1 MTIIK
6 RREDLLKL
14 IGNFNGTV
22 YYHRNEDEKENI
34 RIFKKNF
41 KDEKTGEYK
50 QEYEF
55 VLNSVKVNQEG
66 ISSATDFSIKKNRND
81 LKKLSEIIGTVA
93 NTSNDKNF
101 NEGLSLNRASLTSQL
116 AEDKSKYGFSTLF
129 LTEISP
135 ILQYSGNESA
145 IKTENFNYIFSN
157 SECNMPFKMNFEKNK
172 YIISNDNLV
181 LKKNGNF
188 ISLYDLNSNSV
199 YENGVI
205 RSEEN
210 GFERKL
216 CSNLKKLEFLNAF
229 QDKKNFEKFIEN
241 LSQKV
246 ISPEN
251 KRASLTDNDKKQLE
265 NFKEGLEKFEFL
277 KEDVNGNKLKNDFI
291 NLFSDKLKK
300 FINDKCTEYNIDLNN
315 TLGNGT
321 IYYLNGKNGT
331 DAAWSLDGATC
342 DFVIFTNDIKN
353 LLRIGISSEGKL
365 RGSYWG
371 DEENVV
377 EFEGNEVSTVDLRF
391 FVNALYINCDLKNI
405 ENPGINEL
413 NFKVDTK
420 DYFDYISL
428 WEGQDEIE
436 FETSDMEE

>member
-1 MTIIK
+1 MSYSIHFSKENTLSFINKEITDNSSIAFKFSSENVFDKACEFLSFSFEKDNYITLSGIK
-6 RREDLLKL
+6 ELIENFNFGYIAIDDNKKEGVNKDLLKL

-81 LKKLSEIIGTVA
+81 LRKLSEIIGTVT

-101 NEGLSLNRASLTSQL
+101 NKGLSLNRVSLTSQL

-129 LTEISP
+129 LKGIFP
-135 ILQYSGNESA
+135 ILQYSRNESA
-145 IKTENFNYIFSN
+145 VKTENFNYIFSN
-157 SECNMPFKMNFEKNK
+157 RECNIPFKMNFKKNK

-181 LKKNGNF
+181 LKKNGDF

-216 CSNLKKLEFLNAF
+216 CSNLKKLEFLNTF
-229 QDKKNFEKFIEN
+229 QDKKNFEKFIED

-246 ISPEN
+246 ISAEN

-291 NLFSDKLKK
+291 NLFSEK
-300 FINDKCTEYNIDLNN
+300 F
-315 TLGNGT
+315 
-321 IYYLNGKNGT
+321 
-331 DAAWSLDGATC
+331 S
-342 DFVIFTNDIKN
+342 
-353 LLRIGISSEGKL
+353 R
-365 RGSYWG
+365 
-371 DEENVV
+371 
-377 EFEGNEVSTVDLRF
+377 
-391 FVNALYINCDLKNI
+391 
-405 ENPGINEL
+405 
-413 NFKVDTK
+413 
-420 DYFDYISL
+420 
-428 WEGQDEIE
+428 
-436 FETSDMEE
+436 